1 MLHSQVIAKTPFK
14 GLDVRP
20 VVRQPAA
27 IENILDA
34 RTQLLAVADIGTTD
48 VQLTIE
54 VRPMTCHGESQ

>member
-1 MLHSQVIAKTPFK
+1 
-14 GLDVRP
+14 